1 MAEPPSGMTDET
13 PVITWPKP
21 APISCGTALSA
32 TQLNATASVPGM
44 FTYAPG
50 AGYALAAGTHTLLTI
65 FTPTDTA
72 KYPAAQASVTLVVNK
87 ALPAITWAK
96 PAGITCGIP
105 LSAAQLNATASVPG
119 KFTYT
124 PAAGYSLPAGTHTLS
139 ATFTP
144 TDASRYTPAQ
154 SSVPITVN
162 KALPAITWPKPE
174 PISYRTA
181 LSAAQL
187 NATASVPGSFSY
199 APAAGHVL
207 AAGTHTLSV
216 TFTPSDS
223 AKFTTAQSSV
233 SLTVTKAL
241 PAITWPKPASISYGT
256 ALSATQL
263 NATASVPGTFAY
275 AFAVGDVLAAGTQT
289 LTVTFTP
296 TDVTKYAPAQASV
309 SLTVTKATPIITWSK
324 PQSVSYGAALGPA
337 QLNATASIPGTFA
350 YTPAAG
356 AVLPAGIQSL
366 SVTFTPT
373 DSADYIPAQASASLT
388 ITKATPIVTWP
399 KPAPITYGTAISATQ
414 LNATASVPGRFTYSP
429 TIGEVL
435 TAGSQT
441 LTATFTPTDAT
452 DYATAQSAVSLTV
465 AKATPAI
472 SWPKPA
478 PIAYGASLS
487 VTQLNATASVP
498 GKFAYTP
505 AVGSMLAAGTQTLSV
520 SFTPT
525 DGVDY
530 LPAQA
535 TVSLTVAKATPAIT
549 WPKPA
554 AIPFGIALSD
564 VQLNAK
570 ASVPGA
576 FSYTPAAGELLSA
589 GAHTLSA
596 TFTPANVADYT
607 AAQAGVS
614 LTVTKSKPSITWPKP
629 EPITY
634 GAALSARQ
642 LNATASVEGRFAY
655 IPGAG
660 AVLSAGTHTPSVT
673 FTPADTVNC
682 ATAQA
687 AVSLVVLKATP
698 AIEWPGPADI
708 SYGTPL
714 SSAQLNATASVPG
727 TFVYEPASGEMLTA
741 GVHSLTVTFT
751 PTDIADYTPAQ
762 ASVSLTVTDA
772 AATVLTWQTPDDITY
787 GTPLSATQLNA
798 AAHVPGTFIYAP
810 AVGDV
815 LGAGTHTLSAIFTP
829 ADTNLPMAEA
839 AVTLNVA
846 KAMPTITWKKPA
858 SIVYGEPLGSKQL
871 NATSPIQGAFE
882 YTPGDGTVLSAG
894 EQTLSVVF
902 MPKAASDYDHAE
914 ASVAL
919 TIAKATP
926 VINWPKP
933 APISYGTTLGDDQL
947 NATASVEGTFT
958 YTPGQ
963 GNVLAAGDRILS
975 VAFTP
980 VNTADYKAAQATVV
994 LVVQGLAN
1002 IAEVMPEEGTEY
1014 DGEENFESS
1023 EAASMNAVNRESQTK
1038 PFSEGAALA
1047 AESQGSADSANRA
1060 DQANMKREAVQ
1071 TSNAPTQQVKQETRT
1086 YKGATYVKGA
1096 DGQWHLEQK

>member
-1 MAEPPSGMTDET
+1 MTDET
-13 PVITWPKP
+13 PIITWPKP
-21 APISCGTALSA
+21 APISCGTPLSA
-32 TQLNATASVPGM
+32 AQLNATASVPGT

-124 PAAGYSLPAGTHTLS
+124 PSAGYSLPAGTHTLS
-139 ATFTP
+139 VTFTP

-162 KALPAITWPKPE
+162 KAVPAITWPKPE
-174 PISYRTA
+174 PIAYRTA

-216 TFTPSDS
+216 TFTPSDG
-223 AKFTTAQSSV
+223 AKYTTAQSSV

-241 PAITWPKPASISYGT
+241 PAITWPKPASITYGT

-296 TDVTKYAPAQASV
+296 TDATKYAPAQASV
-309 SLTVTKATPIITWSK
+309 SLTVTKATPIITWPK
-324 PQSVSYGAALGPA
+324 PQSVSYGAALGSA
-337 QLNATASIPGTFA
+337 QLNASASIPGTFV

-373 DSADYIPAQASASLT
+373 DSTDYLPAQASASLT
-388 ITKATPIVTWP
+388 ITKAVPVITWP
-399 KPAPITYGTAISATQ
+399 KPAPVTYGAALSSTQ
-414 LNATASVPGRFTYSP
+414 LNATASVPGRFSYSP
-429 TIGEVL
+429 APGEVL
-435 TAGSQT
+435 TAGTQS
-441 LTATFTPTDAT
+441 LTATFTPADAT
-452 DYATAQSAVSLTV
+452 NYATAQSAVSLTI
-465 AKATPAI
+465 AKATPVI
-472 SWPKPA
+472 TWPKPA
-478 PIAYGASLS
+478 PIAYGAALS
-487 VTQLNATASVP
+487 ATQLNATASVP

-525 DGVDY
+525 DTVDY
-530 LPAQA
+530 LPAQS

-554 AIPFGIALSD
+554 AIPFGTALSEA
-564 VQLNAK
+564 QLNAK
-570 ASVPGA
+570 ASVPGT
-576 FSYTPAAGELLSA
+576 FSYTPAAGELLPA

-614 LTVTKSKPSITWPKP
+614 LTVTKSKPSINWPKP

-673 FTPADTVNC
+673 FTPTDTVNC

-698 AIEWPGPADI
+698 VIEWPSPADI

-727 TFVYEPASGEMLTA
+727 AFVYEPALGEMLTA
-741 GVHSLTVTFT
+741 GVHSLTVAFT
-751 PTDIADYTPAQ
+751 PTDVADYTSAQ

-787 GTPLSATQLNA
+787 GTPLSAAQLNA
-798 AAHVPGTFIYAP
+798 SAHVPGTFIYAP
-810 AVGDV
+810 AVGDL

-839 AVTLNVA
+839 AVSLNVV

-858 SIVYGEPLGSKQL
+858 SIGYGEPLGSKQL
-871 NATSPIQGAFE
+871 NASSPIQGTFE
-882 YTPGDGTVLSAG
+882 YTPGEGTVLSAG
-894 EQTLSVVF
+894 EQTLSVIF
-902 MPKAASDYDHAE
+902 RPKASSDYSDAE
-914 ASVAL
+914 ASVSL
-919 TIAKATP
+919 TVAKATP
-926 VINWPKP
+926 AINWPKP

-947 NATASVEGTFT
+947 NATASIEGTFT
-958 YTPGQ
+958 YTPGR

-975 VAFTP
+975 VAFSP
-980 VNTADYKAAQATVV
+980 ANTADYKMAQATVV

-1002 IAEVMPEEGTEY
+1002 IAEVMPEEAVESG
-1014 DGEENFESS
+1014 GEENSESS
-1023 EAASMNAVNRESQTK
+1023 DAESMNEADRENQTK
-1038 PFSEGAALA
+1038 AGSPDAALA
-1047 AESQGSADSANRA
+1047 ADQQTPYASTDSTNRA
-1060 DQANMKREAVQ
+1060 DQSSTKRETAHAV
-1071 TSNAPTQQVKQETRT
+1071 NAPNQQVKQETRT